1 MGDYVGVNLRAALS
15 RIWCRCH
22 GLFWWCPA
30 ARVAEPWVGMCRISS
45 RSSRHRCSMLYIY
58 FCDIWLCQYMQIIDY
73 IITCPCSTHMHSID
87 RIDTHTYIYIHTYIH
102 TYIHIHIL
110 FDLMC
115 TRTHRYTHIY
125 NYIQTYASP
134 YIPGFLLQCPISW
147 GERALLLDENR
158 SATVKVVEAFC
169 AAGPPAMVGDH
180 GLSGYPFWYL
190 LGKTLLLEIL

>member
-45 RSSRHRCSMLYIY
+45 RYSRHRCSMLYFY
-58 FCDIWLCQYMQIIDY
+58 FCDIWLCQYMQIILLY
-73 IITCPCSTHMHSID
+73 YHMPLSHMHSID
-87 RIDTHTYIYIHTYIH
+87 RIDTHTHIYIYIHTYTYMILCVHAH
-102 TYIHIHIL
+102 TQIYI
-110 FDLMC
+110 
-115 TRTHRYTHIY
+115 YIY
-125 NYIQTYASP
+125 KHMHHHTSQDSCSNVLSAEVNVPCCWMRIEVPLWRLSRHSVQR
-134 YIPGFLLQCPISW
+134 GL
-147 GERALLLDENR
+147 RAWL
-158 SATVKVVEAFC
+158 
-169 AAGPPAMVGDH
+169 AMVGDH